1 LSEKLKTWLT
11 LEQQRKCQ
19 IMEKDHQNRKLLS
32 AEEILRRHGKWIRKY
47 EFDKLVAEKKGIT
60 EKQARNI
67 IANEYKKKKLLR
79 HVFSDRA
86 TIYGLSEFGPPTSE
100 TATNTSADSNVTLQ
114 GKPKNKDIKE
124 RQPIVTQ
131 DNYYCEKCGLRLL
144 QRSPATF
151 SSPYPPGFPH
161 EYTCPSCGFKN
172 DLFKAYSVKRNL
184 AIKEETALKPNMSDA
199 EVERVLQ
206 AIELTRHELRLFR
219 EPTIKELA
227 AKLACNEANA
237 RFILYELIRV
247 HMTDWE
253 EQSEEQAQRE
263 AKDALDFAGLL
274 SWKEKNEPNT
284 QLESYYKKAASQASP
299 ETSKRARCIL
309 VNYPNLVPKEWS
321 VPDLPPKAESKR
333 PRGKGLVAPK
343 PDLYEAG
350 LWWPEETK
358 TVWRRV
364 FGNEPP
370 AEWRNLSMF
379 L

>member
-1 LSEKLKTWLT
+1 
-11 LEQQRKCQ
+11 
-19 IMEKDHQNRKLLS
+19 
-32 AEEILRRHGKWIRKY
+32 
-47 EFDKLVAEKKGIT
+47 LVAEKKGIT

-131 DNYYCEKCGLRLL
+131 DIYYCEKCGLRLL

-206 AIELTRHELRLFR
+206 AIELTRHELRFFR

-247 HMTDWE
+247 HLTDWE

-263 AKDALDFAGLL
+263 AKDALDLPVCSAGKRRMNPTLNLNHTTRKPRVKLRQKPAREQDAFLL
-274 SWKEKNEPNT
+274 IIRIWCLKSGVYLICHPK
-284 QLESYYKKAASQASP
+284 Q
-299 ETSKRARCIL
+299 RAN
-309 VNYPNLVPKEWS
+309 V
-321 VPDLPPKAESKR
+321 
-333 PRGKGLVAPK
+333 
-343 PDLYEAG
+343 
-350 LWWPEETK
+350 PEE
-358 TVWRRV
+358 R
-364 FGNEPP
+364 G
-370 AEWRNLSMF
+370 
-379 L
+379 